1 MEEHSAGSQTMEPQS
16 SDVTTEERPLTV
28 DEEIAELEKLL
39 GEEPDDFQARCRL
52 GELYFNKGRMDEA
65 LAEVEKSIEMAEGLR
80 VEMDRSLAMYY
91 SNLGTIYG
99 TKGMLEE
106 ATEQFKRALELNAYD
121 VLALFN
127 VGRLYNDKGD
137 YLGAKEY
144 FERLIEISPEDPI
157 AWYNLAGVYEK
168 LDDPKVSDFNTL
180 DMSMQAYMKVLQF
193 DPNHLESSF
202 KLMEMALNLKKPDIA
217 VKVMEDA
224 VDNNPDEPLAY
235 YNLINTY
242 EKCKMFDQAE
252 ATRNRLKERFSK
264 RSRESG
270 KKVIA

>member
-1 MEEHSAGSQTMEPQS
+1 MEEQQAGSQTMEVQPG
-16 SDVTTEERPLTV
+16 EEPIKERSLTV

-65 LAEVEKSIEMAEGLR
+65 LSEVKKSIEMAEGLR

-99 TKGMLEE
+99 TKGMLDD
-106 ATEQFKRALELNAYD
+106 ATAQFKRALELNAYD

-127 VGRLYNDKGD
+127 VGRLYSDKGE
-137 YLGAKEY
+137 YFQAKDY
-144 FERLIEISPEDPI
+144 FERLIEISSEDPI

-168 LDDPKVSDFNTL
+168 LDDPKISDLNTL
-180 DMSMQAYMKVLQF
+180 DMAMQAYMKVLQF

-202 KLMEMALNLKKPDIA
+202 KLMEMALNLKKPEMA

-224 VDNNPDEPLAY
+224 VDSNPDEPLAY

-242 EKCKMFDQAE
+242 EKCKMFDQADE
-252 ATRNRLKERFSK
+252 TRNRLKERFSK
-264 RSRESG
+264 RSRETA
-270 KKVIA
+270 KKVTS